1 MPRDWEIGTVR
12 AIVRFVAL
20 LSLVAGFSSH
30 AQNAANG
37 AIYYQSFPASCA
49 DCHGP
54 NPTKDQYRS
63 TASGG
68 VKSGGESS

>member
-1 MPRDWEIGTVR
+1 MPRDWEIAAVR
-12 AIVRFVAL
+12 SVARIVAM
-20 LSLVAGFSSH
+20 LSLITGFSSD